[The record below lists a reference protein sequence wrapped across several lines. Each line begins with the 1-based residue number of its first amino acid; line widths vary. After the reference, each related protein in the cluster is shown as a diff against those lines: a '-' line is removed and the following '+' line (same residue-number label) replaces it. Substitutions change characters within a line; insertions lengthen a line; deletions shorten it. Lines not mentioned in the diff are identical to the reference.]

1 MKKNIRKCE
10 ANIKKRVDEDIKD
23 NKEELIDN
31 ELTNEEQVNEEN
43 IEDTIVADSEEEPII
58 DQSVEAIDE
67 EITDEVDEEVVEEPI
82 IEEEELRVDQTIE
95 NQDQEG
101 DPAGAKGNMGSVGD
115 AGTPTEQSENVI
127 EGYAIVFN
135 SMSEDLCGFRE
146 IIQAESVTEELINR
160 SDIYYL
166 YNHNDDSIPLARSN
180 KGEGSLSLNID
191 TTGLHYS
198 FVCLDQN
205 IYNSIKRGDINKA
218 SFAFSLPTDGSGEI
232 WEKNTEYNYI
242 RKITKIEYL
251 HDLSA
256 VLTPAYQ
263 EASVYARSI
272 PNKEVDSKYYAE
284 YDNII
289 ISLIQ

>member
-10 ANIKKRVDEDIKD
+10 TKIKKRVDENIKD

-31 ELTNEEQVNEEN
+31 ELTNEETAEEI

-67 EITDEVDEEVVEEPI
+67 EITDEVEEVVEEPI
-82 IEEEELRVDQTIE
+82 IEEEEELRVDQTIE

-101 DPAGAKGNMGSVGD
+101 
-115 AGTPTEQSENVI
+115 TPTEKSENII

-135 SMSEDLCGFRE
+135 SMSEDLGGFRE

-166 YNHNDDSIPLARSN
+166 FNHNDDSIPLARSN
-180 KGEGSLSLNID
+180 KGEGSLKLSID
-191 TTGLHYS
+191 ATGLHYS
-198 FVCLDQN
+198 FVCLNQD

-251 HDLSA
+251 HDLSC
-256 VLTPAYQ
+256 VLTPAYS

-272 PNKEVDSKYYAE
+272 PNKEVDSKYYVE

-289 ISLIQ
+289 DSLIQ

>member
-1 MKKNIRKCE
+1 MRKNIRKCE
-10 ANIKKRVDEDIKD
+10 TKIKKRVDEDTKD

-31 ELTNEEQVNEEN
+31 ELTNEETAEEI
-43 IEDTIVADSEEEPII
+43 IEDTIVADSEEELII

-67 EITDEVDEEVVEEPI
+67 EITDEVVEEPI
-82 IEEEELRVDQTIE
+82 EGEEIRIKDITIP
-95 NQDQEG
+95 DQEG
-101 DPAGAKGNMGSVGD
+101 DK
-115 AGTPTEQSENVI
+115 GTPTEKSENII

-135 SMSEDLCGFRE
+135 SMSEDLGGFRE
-146 IIQAESVTEELINR
+146 MILPESITEELINK

-180 KGEGSLSLNID
+180 KGEGSLSLSID

-198 FVCLDQN
+198 FVCLNQD
-205 IYNSIKRGDINKA
+205 IYNAIKRGDINKA

-251 HDLSA
+251 HDLSC
-256 VLTPAYQ
+256 VLTPAYS

>member
-10 ANIKKRVDEDIKD
+10 TKIKKRVDED
-23 NKEELIDN
+23 NKEELTN
-31 ELTNEEQVNEEN
+31 EVTNEEQVDEEI
-43 IEDTIVADSEEEPII
+43 IEDTIVTDSEEEPLI
-58 DQSVEAIDE
+58 DQSVEAIDKTIDE
-67 EITDEVDEEVVEEPI
+67 EITDKVDEEVVEEPI

-115 AGTPTEQSENVI
+115 AGTPTEQSENII

-135 SMSEDLCGFRE
+135 SMSEDLGGFRE
-146 IIQAESVTEELINR
+146 MILPESVTEELINK

-166 YNHNDDSIPLARSN
+166 FNHNDDSIPLARSN

-191 TTGLHYS
+191 ATGLYFS

-218 SFAFSLPTDGSGEI
+218 SFAFSLPADGSGEK
-232 WEKNTEYNYI
+232 WEKSQEYNYI
-242 RKITKIEYL
+242 RKITKIDLL
-251 HDLSA
+251 HDLSC

-289 ISLIQ
+289 NSLIQ

>member
-10 ANIKKRVDEDIKD
+10 TSIKKRVDEDTKD

-31 ELTNEEQVNEEN
+31 EETIEEQVDEEN
-43 IEDTIVADSEEEPII
+43 IEDTIVTDSEEEPLI
-58 DQSVEAIDE
+58 DQSIEAIDE
-67 EITDEVDEEVVEEPI
+67 EITDEVEEVVEEPI

-101 DPAGAKGNMGSVGD
+101 
-115 AGTPTEQSENVI
+115 TPTEKSENII

-135 SMSEDLCGFRE
+135 SLSEDLGGFRE
-146 IIQAESVTEELINR
+146 IILPESVTEELINK
-160 SDIYYL
+160 SDIFYL

-191 TTGLHYS
+191 ATGLYFS
-198 FVCLDQN
+198 FVCLNQD
-205 IYNSIKRGDINKA
+205 IYNAIKRGDINKA
-218 SFAFSLPTDGSGEI
+218 SFAFSLPTDGSGEV
-232 WEKNTEYNYI
+232 WEKSQEYNYI
-242 RKITKIEYL
+242 RKIIKIDLL
-251 HDLSA
+251 HDLSC

-272 PNKEVDSKYYAE
+272 PNKEVDSKYYTE

-289 ISLIQ
+289 DSLIQ